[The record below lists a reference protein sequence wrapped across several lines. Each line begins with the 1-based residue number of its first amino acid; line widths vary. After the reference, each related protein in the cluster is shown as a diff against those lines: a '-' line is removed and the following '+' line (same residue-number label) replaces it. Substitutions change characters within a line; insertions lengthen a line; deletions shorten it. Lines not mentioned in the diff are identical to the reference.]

1 MFIHKITVL
10 ASDIEHIASRA
21 FDNRNRARL
30 LGTYVRLRIKAS
42 LNRWFHFTQEQFLG
56 FTVIVPD
63 YEIFF
68 SIFRQIFVRHTYY
81 FKVKRTDP
89 EIIDCGGNMG
99 MSVVYF
105 KYLYPES
112 KITVFEPSKEVF
124 DVLQANIQKNKFS
137 DVTIVHAAV
146 SAKAGKVNMYPRG
159 SAACGNTLDQNIS
172 RSTHSKID
180 STPYVV
186 EAVALSSYI
195 TKEIDLLKLD
205 IEGSEGQVVREL
217 VDASKLALVKEC
229 VMEYHYYPATP
240 NNNLSEILSLFEVRG
255 WLSQIYYEDVFF
267 PEYQLD
273 LERNYSYSFSIHTVN
288 KK

>member
-10 ASDIEHIASRA
+10 ASDIEHIVSRA
-21 FDNRNRARL
+21 FDDKDRVRL
-30 LGTYVRLRIKAS
+30 LGTYIRLRIKAS
-42 LNRWFHFTQEQFLG
+42 LNRWFHFTQERFLG

-68 SIFRQIFVRHTYY
+68 AIFRQIFVRHTYY
-81 FKVKRTDP
+81 FKALRADP

-99 MSVVYF
+99 MSVLYF
-105 KYLYPES
+105 KYIYPSS

-124 DVLQANIQKNKFS
+124 DVLRLNMQKNNFS

-146 SAKAGKVNMYPRG
+146 SAKAGKMNMYPRG

-172 RSTHSKID
+172 RSTPSKID
-180 STPYVV
+180 AMPYAVDTVV
-186 EAVALSSYI
+186 LSSYI
-195 TKEIDLLKLD
+195 TKEVDLLKLD

-217 VDASKLALVKEC
+217 VAASKLGLVKEC
-229 VMEYHYYPATP
+229 VMEYHYYPASP
-240 NNNLSEILSLFEVRG
+240 DNNLSEILSLFEARG

-267 PEYQLD
+267 PDYQLD
-273 LERNYSYSFSIHTVN
+273 LARNYSYSFSIHTVN
-288 KK
+288 KR